1 MQQQVDGELHAHRAL
16 LVVVDHHGMAGQL
29 KAPSET
35 NKERSQS
42 SLSCGKEQGREQG
55 LGPFWTLEG
64 CLGSL

>member
-1 MQQQVDGELHAHRAL
+1 MQQRVDGELHAHRAL
-16 LVVVDHHGMAGQL
+16 LVVVDHRGMAGQL

-42 SLSCGKEQGREQG
+42 SLSCGKEQG

-64 CLGSL
+64 CPGSL